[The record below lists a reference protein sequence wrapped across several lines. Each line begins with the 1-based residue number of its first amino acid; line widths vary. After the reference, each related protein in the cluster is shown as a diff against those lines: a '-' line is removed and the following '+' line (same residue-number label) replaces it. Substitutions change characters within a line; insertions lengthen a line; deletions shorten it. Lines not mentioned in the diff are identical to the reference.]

1 MEADAWPR
9 RAPQNAFS
17 SGPPP
22 QLPREHLLG
31 GAGRVMLLQQRG
43 GPQSRIGQAMH
54 GCQLDVTF
62 LAAIAPA
69 ARPAHR
75 FSGAL
80 RSPTRFILY

>member
-1 MEADAWPR
+1 MATACTTKR
-9 RAPQNAFS
+9 FS

-31 GAGRVMLLQQRG
+31 GAGRVTPLQQRG
-43 GPQSRIGQAMH
+43 GPQRGIGQAMH
-54 GCQLDVTF
+54 GCQLDVTL

-69 ARPAHR
+69 ARPARR

-80 RSPTRFILY
+80 GSQTCFILY